1 MVTLK
6 RSAWARYSLMFLSM
20 GMACSSDADC
30 FEPWFSALNT
40 GTVMTVRVT
49 IRDARYQ
56 LLFFILELLFFGVDI
71 QTGFPGG
78 HRHESQQRGLG
89 IISRLFARNA

>member
-6 RSAWARYSLMFLSM
+6 RPAWARYSLMFLSM
-20 GMACSSDADC
+20 GIACSSEGDWAELC
-30 FEPWFSALNT
+30 FSALHT
-40 GTVMTVRVT
+40 GTVMTVRGT
-49 IRDARYQ
+49 TRDARYH